1 MSGFIKE
8 SVSVALSG
16 DGGDELFCGYNRYNL
31 GYKLQKLTSNVPSLL
46 INIIANMIAMA
57 PLSIIQSLS
66 GALPNKFQ
74 YNSLPDKIKKLGL
87 VLKNN
92 SDSDF
97 YQKIISQIIEPE
109 KYLISGNEAKTLLQ
123 ASDSWPNLEEF
134 REVMMYL
141 DTVTYLP
148 GDILTKVDRA
158 SMYFGLET
166 RVPFL
171 DHRLVEFSWSL
182 PFDLKK
188 NNKDGKY
195 ALRKVLNRY
204 IPIELIDRPKMGFAP
219 PLDKW
224 LLGPLKEW
232 VESLI
237 DEKLKMEGYFDADKV
252 TLLWKETQ
260 NGNRRWHH
268 QLWTILMFQSGWL
281 RRKRRC

>member
-1 MSGFIKE
+1 
-8 SVSVALSG
+8 
-16 DGGDELFCGYNRYNL
+16 
-31 GYKLQKLTSNVPSLL
+31 
-46 INIIANMIAMA
+46 
-57 PLSIIQSLS
+57 
-66 GALPNKFQ
+66 
-74 YNSLPDKIKKLGL
+74 
-87 VLKNN
+87 
-92 SDSDF
+92 
-97 YQKIISQIIEPE
+97 
-109 KYLISGNEAKTLLQ
+109 
-123 ASDSWPNLEEF
+123 
-134 REVMMYL
+134 MYL

-204 IPIELIDRPKMGFAP
+204 IPIELIDRPKMGFAL
-219 PLDKW
+219 LDKW

-237 DEKLKMEGYFDADKV
+237 DEKKLKMEGYFDADKV

-268 QLWTILMFQSGWL
+268 QLWTILMFQSWL
-281 RRKRRC
+281 AEKKKKVLDLLEEHMVGSYFIKNTFKQI